1 MTDANLQPE
10 AAEHWILVHTAKH
23 RRLNRVL
30 RTADRRMFGGVA
42 VAVCLVAVLVAAVAV
57 GWILDTAES
66 NRGFARWDSTVADW
80 GSAHATTLS
89 TRILRTVTHLGDTV
103 LVVVAMGLVAA
114 FDYRRFRNAGVIGFM
129 VTVALGVNLL
139 NNSLK
144 WLVERERPGVAHLIG
159 SAGSSFPSG
168 HSATAAAGWAAI
180 ALVLGRSL
188 PRWRRQLGI
197 GAIVIALLV
206 ATSRA
211 LLGVHWLTDVI
222 AGLIVGWSWFFI
234 VAVIF
239 GGRLQRFG
247 DPAVRDPRSLE
258 QAASAGRSGDV

>member
-1 MTDANLQPE
+1 MPAHLQPE

-23 RRLNRVL
+23 RRLNRLL
-30 RTADRRMFGGVA
+30 RSADRRVFGGVA
-42 VAVCLVAVLVAAVAV
+42 VVVCLVAVLIAAVTV
-57 GWILDTAES
+57 GWILDTVES

-80 GSAHATTLS
+80 GAAHSSSLS
-89 TRILRTVTHLGDTV
+89 TRVLRTVTHLGDTIV
-103 LVVVAMGLVAA
+103 VVVAMGLVAA
-114 FDYRRFRNAGVIGFM
+114 FDFRRFRNAGVIGFM
-129 VTVALGVNLL
+129 VTVALGVNVL

-168 HSATAAAGWAAI
+168 HSAMAAAGWAAI
-180 ALVLGRSL
+180 ALVLGRTW
-188 PRWRRQLGI
+188 PHRRRQLAA
-197 GAIVIALLV
+197 GAVVIALTV

-222 AGLIVGWSWFFI
+222 AGVIVGWAWFFV

-247 DPAVRDPRSLE
+247 DPAVRDSRSLE
-258 QAASAGRSGDV
+258 RSEPADLPADV